1 MQAPGWLWR
10 EELPIPRTQGRIYL
24 VTSQLE
30 SQAHSDGSALE
41 KIYRTALLS
50 GEEEASKEGNR
61 GTGFPQEGVTDR
73 PLGGPLPSELR
84 DEVLRVQKQLA
95 ALRLERKWNPRGDG
109 LQRNG
114 SVGLDFMII

>member
-1 MQAPGWLWR
+1 M
-10 EELPIPRTQGRIYL
+10 
-24 VTSQLE
+24 TSQLE

-61 GTGFPQEGVTDR
+61 GTGFPQEGVTGR

-84 DEVLRVQKQLA
+84 ERCSEYKSSWLHWRDWKGSGVPGGMVCREMEALA
-95 ALRLERKWNPRGDG
+95 SIL
-109 LQRNG
+109 
-114 SVGLDFMII
+114 

>member
-10 EELPIPRTQGRIYL
+10 EEVQIPKTQGRIYL

-95 ALRLERKWNPRGDG
+95 ALERLERKWCPGGMVCRETEAVASI
-109 LQRNG
+109 L
-114 SVGLDFMII
+114 